1 MSKQISRV
9 AFAIAIATASTTVAA
24 GTAQAAPD
32 EPTRPAVTG
41 INPSQYGTVE
51 RIAGRDR
58 VATSVEAAK
67 ALVKTHG
74 RPSTVII
81 TRGDLFP
88 DALATVPLA
97 DQINAP
103 VLLNSVNRSGNNT
116 LHPLVAKFIKDNG
129 VSNVVILGDEVSV
142 GVGVARALENLVG
155 YHKVDRVGGEDR
167 FETAYML
174 AADTAAAYGNAFAGD
189 LAAAKQELRELLLA
203 ERNYQEA
210 MDEYQAASSAFAQAR
225 ANRDAAA
232 AAVAKQQQVIT
243 DLASKLVNVPNIPA
257 GYGSWDD
264 YIKEA
269 QDAWAGEKGQYDRA
283 ASALYTFAVTLGAL
297 EPQGET
303 TLDIKSTLAEYKAK
317 YPALAAQINDAIAKT
332 PGVSDGTRLEEAI
345 RIATANADAA
355 WADLDDA
362 AEELS
367 ARVAAKQRAA
377 AAVAAN
383 QPILEQMGRENVKL
397 AQLQVAL
404 TAAEG
409 RYAAAMRRLQT
420 AQSRLA
426 AAVANR
432 PFPGDITQARRDV
445 AAARDAVVRAAG
457 NRSAFVSDG
466 NVSGFAL
473 AAGPA
478 AAKKSGVMLLSDGR
492 SLGTWA
498 ARYINLSNAQTV
510 GVGDKATNAV
520 GTNTTKTF
528 PSSDPSEVANKL
540 GRFYWENEQDDDAAI
555 AVASTNPW
563 ADSITGGSFISQYDG
578 LLLTTETNSLNRW
591 ADDYVK
597 FSARAM
603 DDVDIRLFGDRISE
617 PVRQQ
622 LLVSIHY

>member
-1 MSKQISRV
+1 MSKKISRV

-32 EPTRPAVTG
+32 EPTRRPAVTG

-74 RPSTVII
+74 KPSTVII

-103 VLLNSVNRSGNNT
+103 VLLNSVNGSGNNT
-116 LHPLVAKFIKDNG
+116 LHPLVAKFIKDNN

-189 LAAAKQELRELLLA
+189 LAAANQELRELLLA

-243 DLASKLVNVPNIPA
+243 DLASKLVNVPNVPA
-257 GYGSWDD
+257 GYGSWDA

-269 QDAWAGEKGQYDRA
+269 QDAWADEKGEYDRA

-383 QPILEQMGRENVKL
+383 QPILEEMGRENVKL
-397 AQLQVAL
+397 VQLQVAL

-409 RYAAAMRRLQT
+409 RYAAAMRRLET
-420 AQSRLA
+420 AQRRLA

-528 PSSDPSEVANKL
+528 PSSDPSEVANML
-540 GRFYWENEQDDDAAI
+540 G
-555 AVASTNPW
+555 
-563 ADSITGGSFISQYDG
+563 
-578 LLLTTETNSLNRW
+578 LSL
-591 ADDYVK
+591 
-597 FSARAM
+597 
-603 DDVDIRLFGDRISE
+603 
-617 PVRQQ
+617 
-622 LLVSIHY
+622 IHI

>member
-1 MSKQISRV
+1 M
-9 AFAIAIATASTTVAA
+9 
-24 GTAQAAPD
+24 
-32 EPTRPAVTG
+32 
-41 INPSQYGTVE
+41 
-51 RIAGRDR
+51 
-58 VATSVEAAK
+58 
-67 ALVKTHG
+67 
-74 RPSTVII
+74 
-81 TRGDLFP
+81 
-88 DALATVPLA
+88 
-97 DQINAP
+97 
-103 VLLNSVNRSGNNT
+103 
-116 LHPLVAKFIKDNG
+116 
-129 VSNVVILGDEVSV
+129 
-142 GVGVARALENLVG
+142 
-155 YHKVDRVGGEDR
+155 
-167 FETAYML
+167 
-174 AADTAAAYGNAFAGD
+174 
-189 LAAAKQELRELLLA
+189 
-203 ERNYQEA
+203 
-210 MDEYQAASSAFAQAR
+210 
-225 ANRDAAA
+225 
-232 AAVAKQQQVIT
+232 
-243 DLASKLVNVPNIPA
+243 
-257 GYGSWDD
+257 
-264 YIKEA
+264 
-269 QDAWAGEKGQYDRA
+269 
-283 ASALYTFAVTLGAL
+283 
-297 EPQGET
+297 
-303 TLDIKSTLAEYKAK
+303 
-317 YPALAAQINDAIAKT
+317 
-332 PGVSDGTRLEEAI
+332 
-345 RIATANADAA
+345 
-355 WADLDDA
+355 
-362 AEELS
+362 
-367 ARVAAKQRAA
+367 
-377 AAVAAN
+377 AAN

-409 RYAAAMRRLQT
+409 RYAAAMRRLQL

-528 PSSDPSEVANKL
+528 PSSDPSEVANML